1 MKAFKRALCAVL
13 GLMTAAG
20 LAACAS
26 GSDAVVATVD
36 DVKIY
41 RWEVDLQYNQ
51 NLSKY
56 MALDNID
63 PVNNPQHR
71 QVIRESILEELI
83 TDTAI
88 NLKAKEMGYGLTD
101 AEKAE
106 VDKEYQTIREEAVAR
121 YTEEAG
127 GDAKKGE
134 QAYQDYLK
142 EQHLSEEI
150 VLNNMYDVRMREK
163 LSADLYADVASSS
176 TEVEEYYNKKVEQD
190 KATYSADLSAYE
202 KDNAYDSL
210 AVMYH
215 PEDYVRFKQILIAMP
230 KEQADKIDS
239 LSSDLSE
246 VNTELTIMTVQK
258 GETDSGVVRLK
269 QRKSDLE
276 KELEQVRQEGLSKIK
291 ERADEVLEKVRA
303 GEDFDALVEQYGE
316 DEGMKSNPYKTYGYL
331 ICQKSEGFEPAIK
344 AAVLE
349 LSGVGAVSEEL
360 TATDY
365 GYHIFK
371 IVEEIKKGPRPLEEV
386 RSLIEQI
393 VNMPQ
398 QQTIYNDFAAKA
410 LEGREITR
418 YTNRL

>member
-1 MKAFKRALCAVL
+1 M
-13 GLMTAAG
+13 
-20 LAACAS
+20 
-26 GSDAVVATVD
+26 
-36 DVKIY
+36 
-41 RWEVDLQYNQ
+41 
-51 NLSKY
+51 
-56 MALDNID
+56 
-63 PVNNPQHR
+63 
-71 QVIRESILEELI
+71 
-83 TDTAI
+83 
-88 NLKAKEMGYGLTD
+88 
-101 AEKAE
+101 
-106 VDKEYQTIREEAVAR
+106 
-121 YTEEAG
+121 
-127 GDAKKGE
+127 
-134 QAYQDYLK
+134 
-142 EQHLSEEI
+142 
-150 VLNNMYDVRMREK
+150 
-163 LSADLYADVASSS
+163 VASSS
-176 TEVEEYYNKKVEQD
+176 TEVEEYYNHKVEQD
-190 KATYSADLSAYE
+190 KAAYSADLSAYE

-258 GETDSGVVRLK
+258 GEEDSGVIRLR
-269 QRKSDLE
+269 QQKSDLE
-276 KELEQVRQEGLSKIK
+276 QELEQVRQEGLAQIK
-291 ERADEVLEKVRA
+291 SRADEVLEKVKA

-398 QQTIYNDFAAKA
+398 QQNIYNDFAAKA